1 MSEKSKRILFKIL
14 RILGKTLAVILL
26 LFLLLVLFIRSPWG
40 QGIIVDKAINY
51 ITDKTNTEV
60 QIKKLFVT
68 FDGNIS
74 LDGLYLE
81 DTQGDTLVY
90 SKHLEAAIPLWSI
103 IKGGAIGVDDVTWE
117 GLKANVIRKD
127 SVAGFNYQFLIDA
140 FATSD
145 TTTVSQTATDTTAL
159 QLNLGDFTFK
169 DFDLNYEDEVGGM
182 QARLNLKELEL
193 NMRQTDLENMNFE
206 VGDVYLN
213 DTKVVYQQTK
223 PLPVTEDSSEVPM
236 PRFSVQNLK
245 INSVVVDYTS
255 VPDGIAAVAEVG
267 DFETD
272 IPQVDLQ
279 KNYIEIGDVLLHN
292 SVVQLAMTTRDKPL
306 ADKPENPVSTASV
319 WPEFTVLI
327 DHIQLADNV
336 INYTLD
342 GAQVTPGVFN
352 ANAIA
357 VTDLNLDVETLQL
370 KDKTF
375 NAEVNSAGFTEA
387 SGLNLKELTFNINA
401 TDQKLAINT
410 LSLALNQN
418 KLQGEAAFSYK
429 SLERFAENP
438 GAAQLNLQLP
448 QIVADLNT
456 IFRFQPDLRS
466 NEYIATLSKRLLTG
480 SLNISGTL
488 DALDIKPTRFNW
500 GNQTSLSLQGSVYN
514 ATNPDQLAFNI
525 PVYKVNSTKSD
536 LNRFINEQELG
547 VQLPQNVQLAGSLK
561 GNATKVIT
569 QSKLTTTSGTLGL
582 DGTAGFGDA
591 INFEGDVVASQ
602 IELGT
607 LLQNEI
613 LGVLDMKLTATGSG
627 STLNDLD
634 ATIEAT
640 VDSLGYNDYTFKD
653 LKLNGTFKNGEG
665 NLASTYKD
673 DNLNMKL
680 DASVSLDSVASAA
693 TVNLDLIG
701 ADLQA
706 LGLTDQNIKAAFTL
720 NGYFKG
726 VPEDYEVRSEI
737 NRGVAVYDDTA
748 YQLGDLNI
756 AAFVKPDTTSLDIS
770 NRILS
775 LDLESNANPQEFL
788 SAVQN
793 HFKRYLDKNPTM
805 DTIANPV
812 LMKIRGSVHQAP
824 ILGEVFIPNLREL
837 DTVAIVVDFDEYKRT
852 LTADIELPYI
862 NYNGYTIDSLAF
874 KMRSDKD
881 NMDFGLGLKELIA
894 GPVDMQN
901 TRLGG
906 RVTNSMMYLD
916 FLSMHNDEKLV
927 HVLSKI
933 MLEED
938 NIKVSIEPED
948 FILNAKKWE
957 IDPNNSV
964 TLTDA
969 NTIFEDFVMSYQNQR
984 IEAGN
989 NLSGI
994 SKEHLGISF
1003 SNFKLANIMTLL
1015 NPNEALARGKLSGQ
1029 FVVEDPYTSP
1039 GMVLD
1044 LKIIDFE
1051 VVETNMGVLTATGN
1065 SIGNNGYDFD
1075 LKIKEGVADME
1086 LTGNYTAN
1094 QTAAALDMNLDLNR
1108 FDVKALE
1115 NFSMGEL
1122 TETSGTIS
1130 GTMSLQGTTA
1140 EPRYE
1145 GDFKFDQA
1153 KFEVTK
1159 LNAPFLLANEALKID
1174 NDAVYFNDF
1183 KIQDANSNAIVV
1195 NGEVG
1200 TESFVNPTFDLTM
1213 NAKNFR
1219 ALNSTKEDFDLV
1231 YGTVVFDAD
1240 TKITGDLTLPKVTV
1254 DLTVNSET
1262 DVTYTLPPSEVQI
1275 ESKDGV
1281 VIFVNKENPDAI
1293 LTNGEEESYT
1303 VSGFAVDASFKIE
1316 KGAQFNLVIDEQTGD
1331 NFQVSGTGDFEFDM
1345 YPNGRMTLSGR
1356 YDVTDGHYEMNLY
1369 NLVNRRF
1376 ELAPD
1381 SRITWSGDPFDADLD
1396 IKAYYDV
1403 ETSASGLMASQTS
1416 GADIST
1422 QMQYRQQVPF
1432 QVYININGELMQPVI
1447 NFSLDIPQG
1456 SRGAVGGQVYSRVQ
1470 QLNQQENE
1478 LNKQVFSLLVLNRF
1492 FPSSSTDGSG
1502 GGTASIARDNLNDAI
1517 SDQLN
1522 MFSDKILGDTGFDLN
1537 FGLDSYTDYQGSAP
1551 EDRTTLDIAA
1561 QKSLFDDRVVVSVG
1575 SAVDLQGSST
1585 SDNGTAPVV
1594 GNVSIEYLLTED
1606 GRYRLRGY
1614 RRSQYENIIDGQ
1626 IIVNGISL
1634 LFTREF
1640 NKFTELWQSMF
1651 PAKTEE
1657 DDETNE

>member
-1 MSEKSKRILFKIL
+1 MSKKGKRIFFKIL

-51 ITDKTNTEV
+51 ITDKTNTEI

-81 DTQGDTLVY
+81 DTKGDTLVY
-90 SKHLEAAIPLWSI
+90 SKHLEAEIPLWSI

-117 GLKANVIRKD
+117 GAKANVIRKD
-127 SVAGFNYQFLIDA
+127 SVAGFNYQFLINA
-140 FATSD
+140 FATTD
-145 TTTVSQTATDTTAL
+145 TTTVNQTAADTTAL

-169 DFDLNYEDEVGGM
+169 DFDLNYLDEVGGM

-193 NMRQTDLENMNFE
+193 NMRKTDLENMNFD

-213 DTKVVYQQTK
+213 DAKLVYKQTK
-223 PLPVTEDSSEVPM
+223 PLPVSEDSSEVPM
-236 PRFSVQNLK
+236 PKFSVQNLR
-245 INSVVVDYTS
+245 INQVTVDYTS
-255 VPDGIAAVAEVG
+255 VPDGIAAVAELG

-279 KNYIEIGDVLLHN
+279 TNYAEIGEVLLNN
-292 SVVQLAMTTRDKPL
+292 SVVQVAMTTVEKP
-306 ADKPENPVSTASV
+306 AAAETSTASTSV
-319 WPEFTVLI
+319 WPEFTILI
-327 DHIQLADNV
+327 DRINLGDNT
-336 INYTLD
+336 INYILD
-342 GAQVTPGVFN
+342 GAQVTPGIFN

-357 VTDLNLDVETLQL
+357 LTDLNLDIENIQL
-370 KDKTF
+370 KDKAF
-375 NAEVNSAGFTEA
+375 KADFISAGFIEA
-387 SGLNLKELTFNINA
+387 SGLNLEELAFNLNV
-401 TDQKLAINT
+401 TDQNLDFNN

-418 KLQGEAAFSYK
+418 KLQGDAKLTYN
-429 SLERFAENP
+429 SLDGLIENP
-438 GAAQLNLQLP
+438 GSAQLNLQIP

-456 IFRFQPDLRS
+456 VFRFQPDLRS

-480 SLNISGTL
+480 SLRMSGSL
-488 DALDIKPTRFNW
+488 DALNIKPTRFSW
-500 GNQTSLSLQGSVYN
+500 GSQTNLSLQGSIYN
-514 ATNPDQLAFNI
+514 ATTPEQLAFNI
-525 PVYKVNSTKSD
+525 PVYKVNSTKPD
-536 LNRFINEQELG
+536 LNRFLNEQELG
-547 VQLPQNVQLAGSLK
+547 VQLPENVQLAGSFK
-561 GNATKVIT
+561 GNTTKIIT
-569 QSKLTTTSGTLGL
+569 KSKLTTTDGVVSL
-582 DGTAGFGDA
+582 DGTAGFGET
-591 INFEGDVVASQ
+591 INFEGDVIATQ
-602 IELGT
+602 IQLGT
-607 LLQNEI
+607 LMQNEM

-627 STLNDLD
+627 STLNDLN
-634 ATIEAT
+634 ATLKAT
-640 VDSLGYNDYTFKD
+640 VDSLGFNDYTFKD
-653 LKLNGTFKNGEG
+653 LNLNGTFKNGEG
-665 NLASTYKD
+665 NLVSAYKD

-680 DASVSLDSVASAA
+680 NASVLLDSVASAA
-693 TVNLDLIG
+693 TVDLDLIG

-706 LGLTDQNIKAAFTL
+706 LGLTEQNIKTALTL
-720 NGYFKG
+720 KGYFKG
-726 VPEDYEVRSEI
+726 VPEDYEIKSEI
-737 NRGVAVYDDTA
+737 NRGVAVYDDKA
-748 YQLGDLNI
+748 YQLGDLDI
-756 AAFVKPDTTSLDIS
+756 AVFVKPDTTSLDIS
-770 NRILS
+770 NRIFS
-775 LDLESNANPQEFL
+775 LDVESNASPQQFL
-788 SAVQN
+788 TAVQR
-793 HFKRYLDKNPTM
+793 HFKRYLDKDSKI
-805 DTIANPV
+805 DTLVNPV

-837 DTVAIVVDFDEYKRT
+837 DTVDIAIDFDEYKRT

-862 NYNGYTIDSLAF
+862 NYNGYTIDSLAC
-874 KMRSDKD
+874 KMRSDKE

-894 GPVDMQN
+894 GPVDMKN

-916 FLSMHNDEKLV
+916 FLSMHDEEKLM

-938 NIKVSIEPED
+938 NIKVSIDPED
-948 FILNAKKWE
+948 FILNTKKW
-957 IDPNNSV
+957 DVNPNNSI
-964 TLTDA
+964 TFTES
-969 NTIFEDFVMSYQNQR
+969 NTIFEDFVLSYQDQQ

-994 SKEHLGISF
+994 SKEHLGVSF
-1003 SNFKLANIMTLL
+1003 INFKLANIMSLL
-1015 NPNEALARGKLSGQ
+1015 NPNESLARGKLSGQ
-1029 FVVEDPYTSP
+1029 FAVEDPYTSP

-1051 VVETNMGVLTATGN
+1051 VIETNMGVLTATGN
-1065 SIGNNGYDFD
+1065 SIVNKGYDFD

-1086 LTGNYTAN
+1086 LTGTYTAN
-1094 QTAAALDMNLDLNR
+1094 ETAASIDMSLDMNR
-1108 FDVKALE
+1108 FDVNALE

-1122 TETSGTIS
+1122 SEASGTIS
-1130 GTMSLQGTTA
+1130 GTMSLSGTTL
-1140 EPRYE
+1140 EPKYE
-1145 GDFKFDQA
+1145 GNFKFNQA
-1153 KFEVTK
+1153 QFEVTK
-1159 LNAPFLLANEALKID
+1159 LNAPFLLANEEIQLD
-1174 NDAVYFNDF
+1174 NKAVYFSDF
-1183 KIQDANSNAIVV
+1183 KIQDASSNAIVV

-1213 NAKNFR
+1213 KAKNFK
-1219 ALNSTKEDFDLV
+1219 ALNSTKDDFDLV
-1231 YGTVVFDAD
+1231 YGTVVFDAE
-1240 TKITGDLTLPKVTV
+1240 TKITGDLILPKVNL
-1254 DLTVNSET
+1254 DLTVNSAT
-1262 DVTYTLPPSEVQI
+1262 DVTYVLPPSEVQI

-1303 VSGFAVDASFKIE
+1303 VSGFAIDAAFKIA
-1316 KGAQFNLVIDEQTGD
+1316 KGAKFNLIIDEQTGD

-1356 YDVTDGHYEMNLY
+1356 YDVTEGHYEMNLY

-1396 IKAYYDV
+1396 IKAYYSV

-1416 GADIST
+1416 GADMST
-1422 QMQYRQQVPF
+1422 QMQYRQEVPF

-1447 NFSLDIPQG
+1447 NFNLDIPEA
-1456 SRGAVGGQVYSRVQ
+1456 SRGAVGGQVYTRVQ

-1492 FPSSSTDGSG
+1492 FPSSSSDGSG

-1522 MFSDKILGDTGFDLN
+1522 VFSDKLLGNTGFDLN

-1551 EDRTTLDIAA
+1551 QDRTTLDVAA
-1561 QKSLFDDRVVVSVG
+1561 QKKLFDDRVVVSVG
-1575 SAVDLQGSST
+1575 SAVDLQGSGN

-1614 RRSQYENIIDGQ
+1614 RRSQFENIIDGQ

-1657 DDETNE
+1657 EDESNE

>member
-1 MSEKSKRILFKIL
+1 MSEKSKRIFFKIL
-14 RILGKTLAVILL
+14 RILGKTLAVILIL
-26 LFLLLVLFIRSPWG
+26 LLLLVLFIRSPWG

-51 ITDKTNTEV
+51 ITNKTNTEV
-60 QIKKLFVT
+60 QIEKLFVT

-81 DTQGDTLVY
+81 DTKGDTLVY
-90 SKHLEAAIPLWSI
+90 SKHLEAEIPLWSI
-103 IKGGAIGVDDVTWE
+103 INGGAIGVDDVTWE

-140 FATSD
+140 FATTD
-145 TTTVSQTATDTTAL
+145 TTTTNQVAADTTAF
-159 QLNLGDFTFK
+159 QLNLGDFTLK
-169 DFDLNYEDEVGGM
+169 DFDLNYFDDVGGI

-193 NMRQTDLENMNFE
+193 NMRKTDLENMSFE
-206 VGDVYLN
+206 VGDVYLS
-213 DTKVVYQQTK
+213 DTKVVYKQTK
-223 PLPVTEDSSEVPM
+223 PLPVSEDSSEVPM
-236 PRFSVQNLK
+236 PKFSVQNLR
-245 INSVVVDYTS
+245 INQVTVDYTS
-255 VPDGIAAVAEVG
+255 VPDGIAAVAELG

-272 IPQVDLQ
+272 IPQIDLQ
-279 KNYIEIGDVLLHN
+279 TSNVEIGDVLLNN
-292 SVVQLAMTTRDKPL
+292 SVVQVAMKTVEKPV
-306 ADKPENPVSTASV
+306 ADKTKAATAPTSV
-319 WPEFTVLI
+319 WPEFTIRVDRINLS
-327 DHIQLADNV
+327 DNI
-336 INYTLD
+336 INCTLD
-342 GAQVTPGVFN
+342 GAQVTHGIFN

-357 VTDLNLDVETLQL
+357 ITDLNLDIENIQL
-370 KDKTF
+370 KNKTF
-375 NAEVNSAGFTEA
+375 NADFNSAGFTEA
-387 SGLNLKELTFNINA
+387 SGLNLKELAFNLNA
-401 TDQKLAINT
+401 TDHNLDFSN

-418 KLQGEAAFSYK
+418 ILQGNVKLTYK
-429 SLERFAENP
+429 ALDGLIENP
-438 GAAQLNLQLP
+438 GSAQLNLQIP
-448 QIVADLNT
+448 KVVADLNT
-456 IFRFQPDLRS
+456 VFRFQPDLRS
-466 NEYIATLSKRLLTG
+466 NEYMATLSKRLLTG
-480 SLNISGTL
+480 SLSMTGSL

-500 GNQTSLSLQGSVYN
+500 GNQTNLSLQGSIYN
-514 ATNPDQLAFNI
+514 ATDPDQLAFNI
-525 PVYKVNSTKSD
+525 PVYKINSTKSD
-536 LNRFINEQELG
+536 LNRFLNEQELG
-547 VQLPQNVQLAGSLK
+547 VQLPKKVQLAGSLK
-561 GNATKVIT
+561 GNMTKVIT
-569 QSKLTTTSGTLGL
+569 KSKLSTTEGAVRLN
-582 DGTAGFGDA
+582 GTAGFGDA
-591 INFEGDVVASQ
+591 INFEGDVVATQ
-602 IELGT
+602 IQLGN
-607 LLQNEI
+607 LIQNEM

-634 ATIEAT
+634 ATLKAT
-640 VDSLGYNDYTFKD
+640 VDSLGFNDYTFKD
-653 LKLNGTFKNGEG
+653 LNLNGTFKNGEG

-673 DNLNMKL
+673 ENLNMKL
-680 DASVSLDSVASAA
+680 DASVSLDSIASTA
-693 TVNLDLIG
+693 TVDLDFIG

-706 LGLTDQNIKAAFTL
+706 LGLTGQNIKTAFTL
-720 NGYFKG
+720 KGYFKG
-726 VPEDYEVRSEI
+726 VPEDYEIKSEI
-737 NRGVAVYDDTA
+737 NRGVAVYDNKA
-748 YQLGDLNI
+748 YQLGDLDI

-775 LDLESNANPQEFL
+775 LDLESNASPKQFL
-788 SAVQN
+788 TAVQN

-805 DTIANPV
+805 DTIADPV

-837 DTVAIVVDFDEYKRT
+837 DTVDIAVDFDEYKRT

-862 NYNGYTIDSLAF
+862 NYNGYTIDSLAI
-874 KMRSDKD
+874 KIRSDKE

-916 FLSMHNDEKLV
+916 FLSMHDGEKLM

-938 NIKVSIEPED
+938 NIKISIDPED
-948 FILNAKKWE
+948 FILNTKKWD
-957 IDPNNSV
+957 INPNNSI
-964 TLTDA
+964 TLTES
-969 NTIFEDFVMSYQNQR
+969 NTIFEDFIMSYKDQQ

-989 NLSGI
+989 DLPGI
-994 SKEHLGISF
+994 SKEHLGVSF
-1003 SNFKLANIMTLL
+1003 TNFKLANIMSML
-1015 NPNEALARGKLSGQ
+1015 NPEESLASGKLSGQ
-1029 FVVEDPYTSP
+1029 FAVEDPYTSP

-1044 LKIIDFE
+1044 LKIVDFE
-1051 VVETNMGVLTATGN
+1051 VVESNMGVLTATGN

-1086 LTGNYTAN
+1086 LTGNYTAKE
-1094 QTAAALDMNLDLNR
+1094 TAASIDMNLDLNR

-1122 TETSGTIS
+1122 SEASGTIS
-1130 GTMSLQGTTA
+1130 GKMSLSGTTL
-1140 EPRYE
+1140 EPKYD
-1145 GDFKFDQA
+1145 GDFKFNDAQF
-1153 KFEVTK
+1153 KITK
-1159 LNAPFLLANEALKID
+1159 LNVPFLLANEEIRLD
-1174 NDAVYFNDF
+1174 NESVNFNNF
-1183 KIQDANSNAIVV
+1183 KIQDASSNSIIV

-1200 TESFVNPTFDLTM
+1200 TESFVNPTFDLTIK
-1213 NAKNFR
+1213 AQNFK
-1219 ALNSTKEDFDLV
+1219 ALNSTKDDFDLV

-1240 TKITGDLTLPKVTV
+1240 TKITGDLNLPKVEL

-1262 DVTYTLPPSEVQI
+1262 DVTYVLPPSEVQI

-1281 VIFVNKENPDAI
+1281 VIFVNKETPDAI

-1303 VSGFAVDASFKIE
+1303 VSGFAIDATFKIA
-1316 KGAQFNLVIDEQTGD
+1316 KGAKFNLVIDEQTGD

-1356 YDVTDGHYEMNLY
+1356 YDVIDGHYEMNLY

-1396 IKAYYDV
+1396 IKAYYSV

-1432 QVYININGELMQPVI
+1432 QVYININGELMKPVI
-1447 NFSLDIPQG
+1447 NFSLDIPEA

-1492 FPSSSTDGSG
+1492 FPSSSSDGSG

-1522 MFSDKILGDTGFDLN
+1522 VFSDKLLGNTGFDLN

-1551 EDRTTLDIAA
+1551 QDRTTLDIAA

-1575 SAVDLQGSST
+1575 SAVDLQGSGNSE
-1585 SDNGTAPVV
+1585 NGTAPVV

-1614 RRSQYENIIDGQ
+1614 RRSQFENIIDGQ

-1651 PAKTEE
+1651 PAKNEE
-1657 DDETNE
+1657 EDETNE

>member
-1 MSEKSKRILFKIL
+1 MSKKGKRIFFKIL

-51 ITDKTNTEV
+51 ITDKTNTEI

-81 DTQGDTLVY
+81 DTKGDTLVY
-90 SKHLEAAIPLWSI
+90 SKHLEAEIPLWSI

-117 GLKANVIRKD
+117 GAKANVIRKD
-127 SVAGFNYQFLIDA
+127 SVAGFNYQFLINA
-140 FATSD
+140 FATTD
-145 TTTVSQTATDTTAL
+145 TTTVNQTAADTTAL

-169 DFDLNYEDEVGGM
+169 DFDLNYLDEVGGM

-193 NMRQTDLENMNFE
+193 NMRKTDLENMNFD

-213 DTKVVYQQTK
+213 DAKLVYKQTK
-223 PLPVTEDSSEVPM
+223 PLPVSEDSSEVPM
-236 PRFSVQNLK
+236 PKFSVQNLR
-245 INSVVVDYTS
+245 INQVTVDYTS
-255 VPDGIAAVAEVG
+255 VPDGIAAVAELG

-279 KNYIEIGDVLLHN
+279 TNYAEIGEVLLNN
-292 SVVQLAMTTRDKPL
+292 SVVQVAMTTVEKP
-306 ADKPENPVSTASV
+306 AAAETSTASTSV
-319 WPEFTVLI
+319 WPEFTILI
-327 DHIQLADNV
+327 DRINLGDNT
-336 INYTLD
+336 INYILD
-342 GAQVTPGVFN
+342 GAQVTPGIFN

-357 VTDLNLDVETLQL
+357 LTDLNLDIENIQL
-370 KDKTF
+370 KDKAF
-375 NAEVNSAGFTEA
+375 KADFISAGFIEA
-387 SGLNLKELTFNINA
+387 SGLNLEELAFNLNV
-401 TDQKLAINT
+401 TDQNLDFNN

-418 KLQGEAAFSYK
+418 KLQGDAKLTYN
-429 SLERFAENP
+429 SLDGLIENP
-438 GAAQLNLQLP
+438 GSAQLNLQIP

-456 IFRFQPDLRS
+456 VFRFQPDLRS

-480 SLNISGTL
+480 SLRMSGSL
-488 DALDIKPTRFNW
+488 DALNIKPTRFSW
-500 GNQTSLSLQGSVYN
+500 GSQTNLSLQGSIYN
-514 ATNPDQLAFNI
+514 ATTPEQLAFNI
-525 PVYKVNSTKSD
+525 PVYKVNSTKPD
-536 LNRFINEQELG
+536 LNRFLNEQELG
-547 VQLPQNVQLAGSLK
+547 VQLPENVQLAGSFK
-561 GNATKVIT
+561 GNTTKIIT
-569 QSKLTTTSGTLGL
+569 KSKLTTTDGVVSL
-582 DGTAGFGDA
+582 DGTAGFGET
-591 INFEGDVVASQ
+591 INFEGDVIATQ
-602 IELGT
+602 IQLGT
-607 LLQNEI
+607 LMQNEM

-627 STLNDLD
+627 STLNDLN
-634 ATIEAT
+634 ATLKAT
-640 VDSLGYNDYTFKD
+640 VDSLGFNDYTFKD
-653 LKLNGTFKNGEG
+653 LNLNGTFKNGEG
-665 NLASTYKD
+665 NLVSAYKD

-680 DASVSLDSVASAA
+680 NASVLLDSVASAA
-693 TVNLDLIG
+693 TVDLDLIG

-706 LGLTDQNIKAAFTL
+706 LGLTEQNIKTALTL
-720 NGYFKG
+720 KGYFKG
-726 VPEDYEVRSEI
+726 VPEDYEIKSEI
-737 NRGVAVYDDTA
+737 NRGVAVYDDKA
-748 YQLGDLNI
+748 YQLGDLDI
-756 AAFVKPDTTSLDIS
+756 AVFVKPDTTSLDIS

-775 LDLESNANPQEFL
+775 LDLESNASPQQFL
-788 SAVQN
+788 TAVQR
-793 HFKRYLDKNPTM
+793 HFKRYLDKDSKI
-805 DTIANPV
+805 DTLVNPV

-837 DTVAIVVDFDEYKRT
+837 DTVDIAIDFDEYKRT

-874 KMRSDKD
+874 KMRSDKE

-894 GPVDMQN
+894 GPVDMKN

-916 FLSMHNDEKLV
+916 FLSMHDEEKLM

-938 NIKVSIEPED
+938 NIKVSIDPED
-948 FILNAKKWE
+948 FILNTKKW
-957 IDPNNSV
+957 DVNPNNSI
-964 TLTDA
+964 TFTES
-969 NTIFEDFVMSYQNQR
+969 NTIFEDFVLSYQDQQ

-994 SKEHLGISF
+994 SKEHLGVSF
-1003 SNFKLANIMTLL
+1003 INFKLANIMSLL
-1015 NPNEALARGKLSGQ
+1015 NPNESLARGKLSGQ
-1029 FVVEDPYTSP
+1029 FAVEDPYTSP

-1051 VVETNMGVLTATGN
+1051 VIETNMGVLTATGN
-1065 SIGNNGYDFD
+1065 SIVNKGYDFD

-1086 LTGNYTAN
+1086 LTGTYTAN
-1094 QTAAALDMNLDLNR
+1094 ETAASIDMSLDMNR
-1108 FDVKALE
+1108 FDVNALE

-1122 TETSGTIS
+1122 SEASGTIS
-1130 GTMSLQGTTA
+1130 GTMSLSGTTL
-1140 EPRYE
+1140 EPKYE
-1145 GDFKFDQA
+1145 GNFKFNQA
-1153 KFEVTK
+1153 QFEVTK
-1159 LNAPFLLANEALKID
+1159 LNAPFLLANEEIQLD
-1174 NDAVYFNDF
+1174 NKAVYFSDF
-1183 KIQDANSNAIVV
+1183 KIQDASSNAIVV

-1213 NAKNFR
+1213 KAKNFK
-1219 ALNSTKEDFDLV
+1219 ALNSTKDDFDLV
-1231 YGTVVFDAD
+1231 YGTVVFDAE
-1240 TKITGDLTLPKVTV
+1240 TKITGDLILPKVNL
-1254 DLTVNSET
+1254 DLTVNSAT
-1262 DVTYTLPPSEVQI
+1262 DVTYVLPPSEVQI

-1303 VSGFAVDASFKIE
+1303 VSGFAIDAAFKIA
-1316 KGAQFNLVIDEQTGD
+1316 KGAKFNLIIDEQTGD

-1356 YDVTDGHYEMNLY
+1356 YDVTEGHYEMNLY

-1396 IKAYYDV
+1396 IKAYYSV

-1416 GADIST
+1416 GADMST
-1422 QMQYRQQVPF
+1422 QMQYRQEVPF

-1447 NFSLDIPQG
+1447 NFNLDIPEA
-1456 SRGAVGGQVYSRVQ
+1456 SRGAVGGQVYTRVQ

-1492 FPSSSTDGSG
+1492 FPSSSSDGSG

-1522 MFSDKILGDTGFDLN
+1522 VFSDKLLGNTGFDLN

-1551 EDRTTLDIAA
+1551 QDRTTLDVAA
-1561 QKSLFDDRVVVSVG
+1561 QKKLFDDRVVVSVG
-1575 SAVDLQGSST
+1575 SAVDLQGSGN

-1614 RRSQYENIIDGQ
+1614 RRSQFENIIDGQ

-1657 DDETNE
+1657 EDESNE

>member
-1 MSEKSKRILFKIL
+1 MSKKGKRIFFKIL

-51 ITDKTNTEV
+51 ITDKTNTEI

-81 DTQGDTLVY
+81 DTKGDTLVY
-90 SKHLEAAIPLWSI
+90 SKHLEAEIPLWSI

-117 GLKANVIRKD
+117 GAKANVIRKD
-127 SVAGFNYQFLIDA
+127 SVAGFNYQFLINA
-140 FATSD
+140 FATTD
-145 TTTVSQTATDTTAL
+145 TTTVNQTAADTTAL

-169 DFDLNYEDEVGGM
+169 DFDLNYLDEVGGM

-193 NMRQTDLENMNFE
+193 NMRKTDLENMNFD

-213 DTKVVYQQTK
+213 DAKLVYKQTK
-223 PLPVTEDSSEVPM
+223 PLPVSEDSSEVPM
-236 PRFSVQNLK
+236 PKFSVQNLR
-245 INSVVVDYTS
+245 INQVTVDYTS
-255 VPDGIAAVAEVG
+255 VPDGIAAVAELG

-279 KNYIEIGDVLLHN
+279 TNYAEIGEVLLNN
-292 SVVQLAMTTRDKPL
+292 SVVQVAMTTVEKP
-306 ADKPENPVSTASV
+306 AAAETSTASTSV
-319 WPEFTVLI
+319 WPEFTILI
-327 DHIQLADNV
+327 DRINLADNT
-336 INYTLD
+336 INYILD
-342 GAQVTPGVFN
+342 GAQVTPGIFN

-357 VTDLNLDVETLQL
+357 LTDLNLDIENIQL
-370 KDKTF
+370 KDKAF
-375 NAEVNSAGFTEA
+375 KADFISAGFIEA
-387 SGLNLKELTFNINA
+387 SGLNLEELAFNLNV
-401 TDQKLAINT
+401 TDQNLDFNN

-418 KLQGEAAFSYK
+418 KLQGDAKLTYN
-429 SLERFAENP
+429 SLDGLIENP
-438 GAAQLNLQLP
+438 GSAQLNLQIP

-456 IFRFQPDLRS
+456 VFRFQPDLRS

-480 SLNISGTL
+480 SLRMSGSL
-488 DALDIKPTRFNW
+488 DALNIKPTRFSW
-500 GNQTSLSLQGSVYN
+500 GSQTNLSLQGSIYN
-514 ATNPDQLAFNI
+514 ATTPEQLAFNI
-525 PVYKVNSTKSD
+525 PVYKVNSTKPD
-536 LNRFINEQELG
+536 LNRFLNEQELG
-547 VQLPQNVQLAGSLK
+547 VQLPENVQLAGSFK
-561 GNATKVIT
+561 GNTTKIIT
-569 QSKLTTTSGTLGL
+569 KSKLTTTDGVVSL
-582 DGTAGFGDA
+582 DGTAGFGET
-591 INFEGDVVASQ
+591 INFEGDVIATQ
-602 IELGT
+602 IQLGT
-607 LLQNEI
+607 LMQNEM

-627 STLNDLD
+627 STLNDLN
-634 ATIEAT
+634 ATLKAT
-640 VDSLGYNDYTFKD
+640 VDSLGFNDYTFKD
-653 LKLNGTFKNGEG
+653 LNLNGTFKNGEG
-665 NLASTYKD
+665 NLVSAYKD

-680 DASVSLDSVASAA
+680 NASVLLDSVASAA
-693 TVNLDLIG
+693 TVDLDLIG

-706 LGLTDQNIKAAFTL
+706 LGLTEQNIKTALTL
-720 NGYFKG
+720 KGYFKG
-726 VPEDYEVRSEI
+726 VPEDYEIKSEI
-737 NRGVAVYDDTA
+737 NRGVAVYDDKA
-748 YQLGDLNI
+748 YQLGDLDI
-756 AAFVKPDTTSLDIS
+756 AVFVKPDTTSLDIS

-775 LDLESNANPQEFL
+775 LDLESNASPQQFL
-788 SAVQN
+788 TAVQR
-793 HFKRYLDKNPTM
+793 HFKRYLDKDSKI
-805 DTIANPV
+805 DTLVNPV

-837 DTVAIVVDFDEYKRT
+837 DTVDIAIDFDEYKRT

-874 KMRSDKD
+874 KMRSDKE

-894 GPVDMQN
+894 GPVDMKN

-916 FLSMHNDEKLV
+916 FLSMHDEEKLM

-938 NIKVSIEPED
+938 NIKVSIDPED
-948 FILNAKKWE
+948 FILNTKKW
-957 IDPNNSV
+957 DVNPNNSI
-964 TLTDA
+964 TFTES
-969 NTIFEDFVMSYQNQR
+969 NTIFEDFVLSYQDQQ

-994 SKEHLGISF
+994 SKEHLGVSF
-1003 SNFKLANIMTLL
+1003 INFKLANIMSLL
-1015 NPNEALARGKLSGQ
+1015 NPNESLARGKLSGQ
-1029 FVVEDPYTSP
+1029 FAVEDPYTSP

-1051 VVETNMGVLTATGN
+1051 VIETNMGVLTATGN
-1065 SIGNNGYDFD
+1065 SIVNKGYDFD

-1086 LTGNYTAN
+1086 LTGTYTAN
-1094 QTAAALDMNLDLNR
+1094 ETAASIDMSLDMNR
-1108 FDVKALE
+1108 FDVNALE

-1122 TETSGTIS
+1122 SEASGTIS
-1130 GTMSLQGTTA
+1130 GTMSLSGTTL
-1140 EPRYE
+1140 EPKYE
-1145 GDFKFDQA
+1145 GNFKFNQA
-1153 KFEVTK
+1153 QFEVTK
-1159 LNAPFLLANEALKID
+1159 LNAPFLLANEEIQLD
-1174 NDAVYFNDF
+1174 NKAVYFSDF
-1183 KIQDANSNAIVV
+1183 KIQDASSNAIVV

-1213 NAKNFR
+1213 KAKNFK
-1219 ALNSTKEDFDLV
+1219 ALNSTKDDFDLV
-1231 YGTVVFDAD
+1231 YGTVVFDAE
-1240 TKITGDLTLPKVTV
+1240 TKITGDLILPKVNL
-1254 DLTVNSET
+1254 DLTVNSAT
-1262 DVTYTLPPSEVQI
+1262 DVTYVLPPSEVQI

-1303 VSGFAVDASFKIE
+1303 VSGFAIDAAFKIA
-1316 KGAQFNLVIDEQTGD
+1316 KGAKFNLIIDEQTGD

-1356 YDVTDGHYEMNLY
+1356 YDVTEGHYEMNLY

-1396 IKAYYDV
+1396 IKAYYSV

-1416 GADIST
+1416 GADMST
-1422 QMQYRQQVPF
+1422 QMQYRQEVPF

-1447 NFSLDIPQG
+1447 NFNLDIPEA
-1456 SRGAVGGQVYSRVQ
+1456 SRGAVGGQVYTRVQ

-1492 FPSSSTDGSG
+1492 FPSSSSNGSG

-1522 MFSDKILGDTGFDLN
+1522 VFSDKLLGNTGFDLN

-1551 EDRTTLDIAA
+1551 QDRTTLDVAA
-1561 QKSLFDDRVVVSVG
+1561 QKKLFDDRVVVSVG
-1575 SAVDLQGSST
+1575 SAVDLQGSGN

-1614 RRSQYENIIDGQ
+1614 RRSQFENIIDGQ

-1657 DDETNE
+1657 EDESNE